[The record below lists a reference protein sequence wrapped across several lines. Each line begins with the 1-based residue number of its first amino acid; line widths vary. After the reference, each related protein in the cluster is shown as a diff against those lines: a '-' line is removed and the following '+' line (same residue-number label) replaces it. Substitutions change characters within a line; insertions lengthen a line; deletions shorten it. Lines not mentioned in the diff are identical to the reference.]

1 MGKGQR
7 AREARAQL
15 KTENTQIK
23 TPKKNKGSKSFVTPL
38 VTALVV
44 VLIVGI
50 FLLTY
55 LSDNGIL
62 LRSKTVMETEN
73 FKVTGTMMKY
83 AAMSTYNNMV
93 SQWGEEIAQYLQ
105 FDNMKESAQVAL
117 NQYLIYAEAA
127 KEAGVALDDDDYA
140 TIDAN
145 LEALES
151 VAASSGYSKNA
162 YMSMAFGKGI
172 KEKDI
177 RDFYELVLLATK
189 YENQIYDETE
199 DAVTDEEINEYYK
212 ANIDTLAVADVLK
225 YSETLTLDA
234 GLSADEKT
242 AMKSEFL
249 AKFDAMG
256 AATSEE
262 EFKTALLAYLTEKA
276 ELEGTADDE
285 EALSPEAEVENALAT
300 LSASEVSLAEAA
312 EWLFETNDEDEHV
325 RLAGDV
331 KVFVDDDDADDDA
344 AEEETEESEEAEEVE
359 EGSAATYTV
368 EAYFVVK
375 APYPND
381 TITKSTGHIL
391 IAFDSYD
398 TEEEAKAKA
407 DEVYAELQAGEITK
421 ERFEELAEKYTD
433 DSGVFY
439 DNISEGEM
447 VEEFEAWVFDETREY
462 GDTDIVETEF
472 GYHIMF
478 FSGEPT
484 WLAESRSAIVSEK
497 TGDIYEE
504 FEDKYLVSVN
514 ESAMKAV
521 KG

>member
-23 TPKKNKGSKSFVTPL
+23 TSKKNKGSKSFVTPL

-140 TIDAN
+140 AIDAN
-145 LEALES
+145 LTSLES
-151 VAASSGYSKNA
+151 AAASNGYSKNA

-212 ANIDTLAVADVLK
+212 ENMDTLVVADVLK

-276 ELEGTADDE
+276 ELEGTADDDKV
-285 EALSPEAEVENALAT
+285 LSPEAEVEDALAT
-300 LSASEVSLAEAA
+300 LSASKVSLAEAA

-331 KVFVDDDDADDDA
+331 KVFVDDDDA
-344 AEEETEESEEAEEVE
+344 AEEEAEESEESEESEETEE
-359 EGSAATYTV
+359 GSATTYTV

-391 IAFDSYD
+391 MAFDAYD
-398 TEEEAKAKA
+398 TAEEAKAKA
-407 DEVYAELQAGEITK
+407 DEVYAELLAGEVTK
-421 ERFEELAEKYTD
+421 DRFEELAEKYTD

-439 DNISEGEM
+439 DNITEGEM

-478 FSGEPT
+478 FTGEPT
-484 WLAESRSAIVSEK
+484 WIAESRSAIVSEK
-497 TGDIYEE
+497 TGNIYEG

-514 ESAMKAV
+514 ESAMNAV